1 MDTSAE
7 LTLNP
12 AVNAGRNGGPPRSS
26 NVASNIAI
34 VARPALTIVEESF
47 MKLPLLAALGIALGI
62 LDPASSGMSVVA
74 AEEDIANLTRRSADA
89 NAALIRGD
97 IEGYLALIEH
107 AKDYT
112 LMSPFGGT
120 PTHGFDPSPER
131 RKAIARFF
139 KSGTFRQEVVAT
151 YGSADMVVL
160 VTIERIRGEVG
171 GLQEQDWSLRVTQV
185 YRREGA
191 EWQLVHRHAD
201 PLANGVS
208 LEQAAALARGN
219 QR

>member
-1 MDTSAE
+1 ME
-7 LTLNP
+7 K
-12 AVNAGRNGGPPRSS
+12 
-26 NVASNIAI
+26 NV
-34 VARPALTIVEESF
+34 
-47 MKLPLLAALGIALGI
+47 MKLPLLAALGIALGMFD
-62 LDPASSGMSVVA
+62 LASGGASA
-74 AEEDIANLTRRSADA
+74 AATEEDVANLTRRSAEA
-89 NAALIRGD
+89 NSALIRGD
-97 IEGYLALIEH
+97 IDGYLALIEH

-139 KSGTFRQEVVAT
+139 KSGTFHQEVVAT
-151 YGSADMVVL
+151 YGSPDMIVL

-201 PLANGVS
+201 PLANGIS
-208 LEQAAALARGN
+208 LEQAAALARAN

>member
-1 MDTSAE
+1 MKSIVAANIAS
-7 LTLNP
+7 LH
-12 AVNAGRNGGPPRSS
+12 PPRL
-26 NVASNIAI
+26 II
-34 VARPALTIVEESF
+34 MEKTT
-47 MKLPLLAALGIALGI
+47 MKLSLLAALGIAFGI
-62 LDPASSGMSVVA
+62 LDPASSGA
-74 AEEDIANLTRRSADA
+74 ATDEEVANLTKRSAEA
-89 NAALIRGD
+89 NSALIRGD

-139 KSGTFRQEVVAT
+139 KSGTFHQEVVAT

-208 LEQAAALARGN
+208 LEQAAALARAN